1 MCSAEGWD
9 WVCFFGLRG
18 PCGGSCASSLEKT
31 ALSASV
37 GSTLWEEC
45 LLGDAP
51 AWLPLWCTRLPFGRR
66 PCRPLLVCG
75 AGAVGPCW
83 GCWCLPR
90 GARGDAVPCALDM

>member
-37 GSTLWEEC
+37 GSTL
-45 LLGDAP
+45 
-51 AWLPLWCTRLPFGRR
+51 
-66 PCRPLLVCG
+66 
-75 AGAVGPCW
+75 
-83 GCWCLPR
+83 
-90 GARGDAVPCALDM
+90 